1 MKKAIDFL
9 RSMRFGMILLAL
21 VMLLGFAGSMI
32 VQQREP
38 MEYVNRYGED
48 AARLILATGLDDV
61 FSAPYFIA
69 VLAALSVNLLLCSIV
84 RFPKVRGAA
93 DRLIKQAETCGMK
106 ESIGSEDAKKLGDFL
121 KTRGY
126 KAKNA
131 DGRTVYTKHT
141 AGFYGSFLTHLSFLL
156 ILAVGGAAVLTA
168 DVQDRVVMP
177 GETLTLEDGTAIT
190 VHSFAIEDETG
201 RLDFTSDIEMTA
213 ANGQTKRAE
222 IRVNEPMA
230 LGGYKVYQQT
240 YGTAGAVR
248 INNLKNGASEDMILS
263 EPCMLTLDGVS
274 GMFYNNVY
282 PGYVKAEDGS
292 ITLITSSSGAYDDPV
307 YDVMSVAEGDMTA
320 VLAFPG
326 ETLTIGD
333 VGFTMLDPVS
343 YPGLRIKAT
352 SRVLLG
358 ALYAVFVLMVAALYL
373 CFFMAPVA
381 VAVSESGYA
390 VVSPKTQTGLMLDIA
405 ALLEKKPDEGG
416 N

>member
-9 RSMRFGMILLAL
+9 RSMRFGMILLLL

-38 MEYVNRYGED
+38 MEYVRRYGEG
-48 AARLILATGLDDV
+48 AAKVILATGLDDV

-93 DRLIKQAETCGMK
+93 GRLKKQAETCAMK
-106 ESIGSEDAKKLGDFL
+106 ENLTGGDAKKLGDFL
-121 KTRGY
+121 KARGF
-126 KAKNA
+126 KASEA
-131 DGRTVYTKHT
+131 QSRTVYIKHM

-156 ILAVGGAAVLTA
+156 ILAVGAAAVLTA
-168 DVQDRVVMP
+168 DVQDRIVMP
-177 GETLTLEDGTAIT
+177 GETIELDGGMRIT
-190 VHSFAIEDETG
+190 GHSFASEDETG

-213 ANGQTKRAE
+213 PDGQTKRGE
-222 IRVNEPMA
+222 IRVNEPMT
-230 LGGYKVYQQT
+230 LSGCKVYQQT

-248 INNLKNGASEDMILS
+248 VSNLINGASEDMTLT
-263 EPCMLTLDGVS
+263 EPCMLTLDGIS
-274 GMFYNNVY
+274 GMFYNAVY
-282 PGYVKAEDGS
+282 PGYIEDEDGS
-292 ITLITSSSGAYDDPV
+292 ITLITSSSGAYADPV

-333 VGFTMLDPVS
+333 VSFTMLDPVS
-343 YPGLRIKAT
+343 YPGLRIKET

-381 VAVSESGYA
+381 VAVDETGYA

-405 ALLEKKPDEGG
+405 AVLETKPAEGG
-416 N
+416 A